1 MNYEV
6 GPFQGSS
13 LEELRQWIQEELRR
27 VQSAIGTKLE
37 QEVDFLSAPPARIR
51 EGLIVGA
58 DGTNWNPT
66 GAGKGLYVYRGSAW
80 RKLD

>member
-6 GPFQGSS
+6 SPFQGTS

-27 VQSAIGTKLE
+27 IQSAIGTKLE
-37 QEVDFLSAPPARIR
+37 QEVDFLSAPPQRIR

-58 DGTNWNPT
+58 DGTNWDPL
-66 GAGKGLYVYRGSAW
+66 GSGKGLYVYRGGAW